1 MLPSAGAIF
10 RVAMVGGTPA
20 DTLDAD
26 DEINFPEVMRNFAL
40 YNGLVSLDSELQDH
54 LHGPG
59 RGDDSES

>member
-1 MLPSAGAIF
+1 MLLRARGNL

-40 YNGLVSLDSELQDH
+40 YNGLVSLDAKLQDH